1 MMTKMEKDKAR
12 IQTEKL
18 LSKSEKDIEK
28 VYTSNKELKK
38 AIKEYTKYM
47 ERLQKATEGLF
58 KAYKDEED
66 INAKKDAKNA
76 YIAEILAQT
85 IESKEYQR
93 IISKLTASITKVNQ
107 KALDKI
113 NEITAEI
120 YAINYNQ
127 VAEDCRKVGI
137 KVGKAE

>member
-1 MMTKMEKDKAR
+1 MTKMEKDKAR

-107 KALDKI
+107 KAIDKI

>member
-1 MMTKMEKDKAR
+1 MKKDKAR

>member
-1 MMTKMEKDKAR
+1 MEKDKAR

-93 IISKLTASITKVNQ
+93 IISRLTASITNVNQ

>member
-1 MMTKMEKDKAR
+1 MTKMEKDKAR

>member
-1 MMTKMEKDKAR
+1 
-12 IQTEKL
+12 
-18 LSKSEKDIEK
+18 
-28 VYTSNKELKK
+28 
-38 AIKEYTKYM
+38 M

-120 YAINYNQ
+120 YVINYNQ

>member
-1 MMTKMEKDKAR
+1 MKKDKAR

-76 YIAEILAQT
+76 YMAEILAQT

>member
-1 MMTKMEKDKAR
+1 MRTKMEKDKAR

-38 AIKEYTKYM
+38 AIKEYTRYM

>member
-1 MMTKMEKDKAR
+1 MEKDKAR

-107 KALDKI
+107 KAIDKI

>member
-1 MMTKMEKDKAR
+1 MEKDKAR

>member
-107 KALDKI
+107 KAIDKI

>member
-1 MMTKMEKDKAR
+1 MEKDKAR

-113 NEITAEI
+113 NEITADI

>member
-1 MMTKMEKDKAR
+1 MEKDKAR

-107 KALDKI
+107 RALDKI

>member
-1 MMTKMEKDKAR
+1 MRTKMEKDKAR